1 MVVTSIKSDLD
12 TSDVSDLDTSD
23 VCEYFFVVDRNQ
35 PVKFCKQFKKMS
47 TNRLKAAKAV
57 ESRSQTDSKEDFT
70 TFWTLSNGRLT
81 CRRCCNID

>member
-1 MVVTSIKSDLD
+1 MIIVHGCFVNQAC
-12 TSDVSDLDTSD
+12 DLDTSD

-35 PVKFCKQFKKMS
+35 PVKFCKQFKKLS
-47 TNRLKAAKAV
+47 IKGLKTAKAV
-57 ESRSQTDSKEDFT
+57 ESRSQTDSNKEDFT